1 MTRVDFDLRNI
12 LTTKKNWDTL
22 YASVTLSTSYTVFSK
37 TRVPSIAA
45 LHFRA
50 RKDSLK
56 QAAQSLAGSTYWK
69 VFIREGRRR
78 REAEY
83 LEVVLTR
90 AAGRYKPLQLASSFS
105 PSTSFAFSSRLP
117 PPPPGA
123 SFSARLTHDRP
134 TDNERPSTC

>member
-1 MTRVDFDLRNI
+1 MAPL
-12 LTTKKNWDTL
+12 
-22 YASVTLSTSYTVFSK
+22 LSTSCAVFSK
-37 TRVPSIAA
+37 TCA
-45 LHFRA
+45 LHPSRFCIFEA
-50 RKDSLK
+50 RKGSLK
-56 QAAQSLAGSTYWK
+56 EAARSLAGSTYWK

-117 PPPPGA
+117 PPPPPPPRA

-134 TDNERPSTC
+134 TTNDPSTC